1 MNEIQPDRR
10 EQMFQFALSDQFL
23 PLTYQGPALEPF
35 LKLPEENISPRTVN
49 PQKERD
55 VRGQAPSSAPTR
67 LAPLGLPHPRDPW
80 QRDESRRPS
89 PPRQTRSSQRHTK
102 AQR

>member
-10 EQMFQFALSDQFL
+10 EQMFQLALSSLFL

-49 PQKERD
+49 PQWEGE

-67 LAPLGLPHPRDPW
+67 PSPLGLPHPRDPW
-80 QRDESRRPS
+80 QRDESRSPSRPS
-89 PPRQTRSSQRHTK
+89 RARTSR
-102 AQR
+102 